1 MRRLMP
7 ILMVTLLLALLVA
20 ACGGDDT
27 DAGGPNGDSGTT
39 QATTDQG
46 STGSDTNG
54 GAGESPEPIGPVAMD
69 TIQIGDTTWSRTL
82 PMTTG
87 QCFLQ
92 QDDSLGTSAVA
103 WGTLDGDDDLRFSAD
118 YDQDGTFGSEV
129 SNGQDVYWIAGER
142 SPGVDDL
149 TIELDFDGLTI
160 VGEGTYTSLI
170 TGESAAGSFAFQ
182 CEPDEG

>member
-1 MRRLMP
+1 MKRLIAIVVFAM
-7 ILMVTLLLALLVA
+7 LVA

-27 DAGGPNGDSGTT
+27 GSDPATGDPATGDP
-39 QATTDQG
+39 ATTTRAT
-46 STGSDTNG
+46 TGSDADG
-54 GAGESPEPIGPVAMD
+54 GEGGDPAPIGPVAMD
-69 TIQIGDTTWSRTL
+69 TIQIGDQTWSRTL

-92 QDDSLGTSAVA
+92 DDESLGTSAVA
-103 WGTLDGDDDLRFSAD
+103 WGTLDGNDDLRFSAD

-149 TIELDFDGLTI
+149 TIELDFDELTI

-170 TGESAAGSFAFQ
+170 TGESAAGSFAFR
-182 CEPDEG
+182 CEPDEE